1 MYILTE
7 AGIAC
12 FCFSFYH
19 LNCGT
24 TIWKLC
30 SLLLQDKSHLRGYG
44 SLPHCGLIALDWVR
58 LKQEI
63 FWQGRLHLNT
73 SKCQFRYVASEK
85 HPPLS
90 PVAWNLPPLIVSSRW
105 CAELSSALFLESS
118 SWHQS
123 VMPFSCNTNAAYLS
137 MPINQ
142 WHRTGSSLEANVVSF
157 IYFFFLIFKKKF

>member
-1 MYILTE
+1 MFLFFFLSLKLWHYNLE
-7 AGIAC
+7 ALQLVTPRQI
-12 FCFSFYH
+12 SPKR
-19 LNCGT
+19 
-24 TIWKLC
+24 IWQSSTLWSDC
-30 SLLLQDKSHLRGYG
+30 
-44 SLPHCGLIALDWVR
+44 IR
-58 LKQEI
+58 LSTAKERNI
-63 FWQGRLHLNT
+63 WQRRLHLST

-123 VMPFSCNTNAAYLS
+123 VMPFSCYTNVAYLS

-142 WHRTGSSLEANVVSF
+142 WHRTGSSLEANVVLF
-157 IYFFFLIFKKKF
+157 IYFFLIFKKKF